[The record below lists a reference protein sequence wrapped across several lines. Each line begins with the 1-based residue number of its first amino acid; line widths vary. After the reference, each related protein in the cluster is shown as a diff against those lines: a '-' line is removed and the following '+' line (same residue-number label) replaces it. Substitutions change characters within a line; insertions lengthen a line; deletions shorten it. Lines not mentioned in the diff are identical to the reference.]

1 MSKIKWTE
9 ITNIDVINAIKKFD
23 KENPEFPQPKSTFLI
38 YNEKKYPAKHIR
50 GMAYE
55 IHYGVKISKSE
66 FGGGM
71 ETVRFFQ
78 RLGFEMVYTGT
89 SDFNNK
95 QITKADIDKNIE
107 KEKSSNIETTEQ
119 KIIKKKVEKISIP
132 SKKVIEQKNALQLI
146 LNKLFDGDIVC
157 EKTYSWLKTPENICE
172 EYKTLYDSLSSYR
185 GDTSFAKKNVV
196 LRCDFVCESKKLII
210 EYDERQHFSE
220 ARKCSLESYGDIS
233 LYYDKNL

>member
-55 IHYGVKISKSE
+55 IHYGVEISKSE
-66 FGGGM
+66 FAGGM

-78 RLGFEMVYTGT
+78 RLGFEMAYTGT
-89 SDFNNK
+89 SNFNNK
-95 QITKADIDKNIE
+95 QITKADIDKNIK

-157 EKTYSWLKTPENICE
+157 EKTYSWLKTPKNICG
-172 EYKTLYDSLSSYR
+172 EYKTLYNSLNSYR
-185 GDTSFAKKNVV
+185 GDASFAKRM
-196 LRCDFVCESKKLII
+196 LC
-210 EYDERQHFSE
+210 
-220 ARKCSLESYGDIS
+220 
-233 LYYDKNL
+233 